1 MTEQIEG
8 TPRPALSAA
17 ARVLGPMALALALSG
32 CASLSTDGG
41 LIAVQ
46 QTAGERLGRAVPG
59 SWSREAG
66 GEDRARQRVAV
77 LLEKPLG
84 MDEAVELALLNNR
97 GLQAAYAGLG
107 ITEAEVVQA
116 GRLPNPG
123 FSFGRV
129 TRGDEVE
136 LERGFHL
143 NLARV
148 LTLPLARQVE
158 TRRFEQA
165 QQAVAMQVL
174 SLAAETRKAW
184 VQAVAA
190 EEAVRYS
197 QQVMQAA
204 EAGAELARRMARVG
218 NFNALEQ
225 AREQSFHADAAL
237 EHARARQHQR
247 ATRERLTRFLG
258 LWGAQAQFKLPDR
271 LPGLP
276 KQPRELPD
284 IERIALA
291 QRLDVEAARRG
302 VEATARNLG
311 LSRTTRF
318 VNVLELGLVRNGSNE
333 APTQRGWE
341 VGLEL
346 PLFDWGDARVARAEG
361 LYMQAL
367 HSAAERAINARS
379 EVREAY
385 GAYRTAWDIARHQRD
400 EIVPLRARI
409 AEENLLRYNAM
420 LIGVFELLNDAR
432 AQIASVN
439 AAIEALRDFW
449 LAQADLDSALVGQ
462 PSLTVSAAPSRM
474 AADRGGAAH

>member
-1 MTEQIEG
+1 
-8 TPRPALSAA
+8 
-17 ARVLGPMALALALSG
+17 
-32 CASLSTDGG
+32 
-41 LIAVQ
+41 
-46 QTAGERLGRAVPG
+46 
-59 SWSREAG
+59 
-66 GEDRARQRVAV
+66 
-77 LLEKPLG
+77 
-84 MDEAVELALLNNR
+84 
-97 GLQAAYAGLG
+97 
-107 ITEAEVVQA
+107 
-116 GRLPNPG
+116 
-123 FSFGRV
+123 
-129 TRGDEVE
+129 
-136 LERGFHL
+136 
-143 NLARV
+143 
-148 LTLPLARQVE
+148 
-158 TRRFEQA
+158 
-165 QQAVAMQVL
+165 
-174 SLAAETRKAW
+174 
-184 VQAVAA
+184 
-190 EEAVRYS
+190 
-197 QQVMQAA
+197 
-204 EAGAELARRMARVG
+204 
-218 NFNALEQ
+218 
-225 AREQSFHADAAL
+225 
-237 EHARARQHQR
+237 
-247 ATRERLTRFLG
+247 
-258 LWGAQAQFKLPDR
+258 
-271 LPGLP
+271 
-276 KQPRELPD
+276 
-284 IERIALA
+284 
-291 QRLDVEAARRG
+291 
-302 VEATARNLG
+302 
-311 LSRTTRF
+311 